1 MSSHSPQSRYRL
13 HDGVVGGR
21 VEMDLQVSDVLIIHW
36 GLYREQ
42 VRKEM
47 KFKDLLYCKKSTVY
61 DYVHLEIIQQ
71 SV

>member
-1 MSSHSPQSRYRL
+1 
-13 HDGVVGGR
+13 
-21 VEMDLQVSDVLIIHW
+21 MDLQVPDVLIIHW

-47 KFKDLLYCKKSTVY
+47 KFKDLLYCEKSTVY